1 MVTVNF
7 YSLVGCEPAEGTVIM
22 SGLYG
27 VQDGG
32 GEEGETTFDEKHQT
46 KNYSFHFDC
55 NLNRIKPGHQILF
68 AHCFKLHH
76 IAG

>member
-32 GEEGETTFDEKHQT
+32 GGGGG
-46 KNYSFHFDC
+46 N
-55 NLNRIKPGHQILF
+55 
-68 AHCFKLHH
+68 H
-76 IAG
+76 IWRKTPDKELLISLQL